1 MMFIHGDILLI
12 RRDRILGHCAA
23 AALPRAP
30 ARLAV
35 LPFAVALMS
44 AHLSR

>member
-1 MMFIHGDILLI
+1 MFIHGDILLI

-23 AALPRAP
+23 TLPRTP

>member
-1 MMFIHGDILLI
+1 MMFIQGDILLI
-12 RRDRILGHCAA
+12 RRDRILGHCA